1 MDTQA
6 TSPGRWGLLVGGA
19 EVATAAVTTWAA
31 VPLAHAGL
39 MPAAVGRPP
48 GSATTLPPE
57 PRSARP
63 PTAPPSTSAALL
75 TGRMAGEELETVEQS
90 FAHGRPD
97 LAVERLAVLLR
108 LDPALAPVILGLA
121 DRAVDAIGEG
131 PGLSAVHLIRGD
143 ALRHLGR
150 ESDAGIAYQQA
161 HQALADGPVLKE
173 VS

>member
-6 TSPGRWGLLVGGA
+6 ATPGRWGLLVGGA
-19 EVATAAVTTWAA
+19 EVATAVGDD
-31 VPLAHAGL
+31 LG
-39 MPAAVGRPP
+39 GRPARARRP
-48 GSATTLPPE
+48 RCPRRSGARPPHRTALPPE

-63 PTAPPSTSAALL
+63 AAAVHDRGAAD
-75 TGRMAGEELETVEQS
+75 GRMAGEELETVEQS
-90 FAHGRPD
+90 LAHGRPD
-97 LAVERLAVLLR
+97 MAVERLAVLLR

-121 DRAVDAIGEG
+121 DRAVDAIGDG
-131 PGLSAVHLIRGD
+131 PGLSAVHLVRGD

-161 HQALADGPVLKE
+161 HQALAGGPVLKE

>member
-1 MDTQA
+1 
-6 TSPGRWGLLVGGA
+6 
-19 EVATAAVTTWAA
+19 
-31 VPLAHAGL
+31 
-39 MPAAVGRPP
+39 
-48 GSATTLPPE
+48 
-57 PRSARP
+57 
-63 PTAPPSTSAALL
+63 
-75 TGRMAGEELETVEQS
+75 MAGEELEIVEQS
-90 FAHGRPD
+90 LAHGRPD

-121 DRAVDAIGEG
+121 DRAVDAVGSG

-161 HQALADGPVLKE
+161 HQALAGGPVLKE

>member
-6 TSPGRWGLLVGGA
+6 ASPGRWGLLVGGA

-39 MPAAVGRPP
+39 MPAAVARSS
-48 GSATTLPPE
+48 SAHALPPE
-57 PRSARP
+57 PRHARLP
-63 PTAPPSTSAALL
+63 AAPPSTSAALL

-90 FAHGRPD
+90 LADGRPD
-97 LAVERLAVLLR
+97 QAVERLAVLLR
-108 LDPALAPVILGLA
+108 LDPALAPVNLGLA
-121 DRAVDAIGEG
+121 DRAVDAIGDG

-161 HQALADGPVLKE
+161 HQALAGGPVLKE
-173 VS
+173 VT